1 MKNTTK
7 ALIEIGQLIRDNGSW
22 ISHKIYQ
29 DICDELAALVESSDG
44 DISDKDYVGWWN
56 ANLSHHQDD

>member
-7 ALIEIGQLIRDNGSW
+7 AIMEIGQLIRDNGSW
-22 ISHKIYQ
+22 IDHRTYQ
-29 DICDELAALVESSDG
+29 HICDELAGLVESSDG

-56 ANLSHHQDD
+56 ANLSEHQDD

>member
-7 ALIEIGQLIRDNGSW
+7 ALMEIGQLIRDNGSS
-22 ISHKIYQ
+22 IDHRTYQ
-29 DICDELAALVESSDG
+29 NICEELAGLVESSDG

-56 ANLSHHQDD
+56 ANLSEHQDD